1 MPLSLLQ
8 HAYAR
13 ARSWTAAHKFAAAG
27 IAVVIVGLGWWAW
40 GHAFSASAETRY
52 VLGTAER
59 GTIVASVSGSGQVT
73 ASTES
78 TISGASSGKLIAVNV
93 QAGQAVQAGQLLAQ
107 VDPTD
112 ALYDLQTAQLSYD
125 KLVTVDPDDL
135 QAAKDDVT
143 DAYAN
148 ARGSLAKA
156 STDMNSVLDGIN
168 TLFSG
173 YLSTSN
179 TAVSSS
185 AREYISIAQKSSY
198 AAKELLKG
206 YDAALRGISTVS
218 SQADIEAALAQA
230 YETALSVSQ
239 AAKYAQDAVVYV
251 RDHNN
256 NATQAQSDSAYAS
269 VTGYVSS
276 SNSVV
281 SSVSSAKA
289 SAVKTRQ
296 ALADLTNGPDTLD
309 LRSEQLSLQQKKDA
323 LADTYI
329 RAPFGGII
337 SKVSAMV
344 GDTVGSGTSLMT
356 LISNEQTVTLSLN
369 EVDAAKVKVGDKATI
384 TFDAIDGLTLTGRVA
399 ELDAAGTVSQGVVSY
414 SLKIAFDAQ
423 DERVKAGMT
432 ANASI
437 QTDTRAA
444 ALVVPS
450 SAVKTQNGQSYVL
463 AFSPELSD
471 AGGASGIA
479 TEQAPVQ
486 IAVTTGI
493 SDDTNIEILSGLTE
507 GQQIITRTISGT
519 ATTAARTTA
528 TTQRGGFGGGAT
540 FRAF

>member
-1 MPLSLLQ
+1 MPFTLLK

-13 ARSWTAAHKFAAAG
+13 ARAWALAHRFAAAG
-27 IAVVIVGLGWWAW
+27 LAVVILAGGWWAW
-40 GHAFSASAETRY
+40 GHTFSASAETRY
-52 VLGTAER
+52 VLGTVER
-59 GTIVASVSGSGQVT
+59 GTIVAAITGSGQVT

-78 TISGASSGKLIAVNV
+78 NISGASSGKLIAVNV
-93 QAGQAVQAGQLLAQ
+93 KAGESVQAGQLLAQ

-135 QAAKDDVT
+135 QAAKDDVQ
-143 DAYAN
+143 DAYAS

-156 STDMNSVLDGIN
+156 STDMNSVLSGVDS
-168 TLFSG
+168 LFAS
-173 YLSTSN
+173 YLSTN
-179 TAVSSS
+179 GNVGQTARGLISTAQQGYYS
-185 AREYISIAQKSSY
+185 AKA
-198 AAKELLKG
+198 LLKD
-206 YDAALRGISTVS
+206 YDAALRNISTAS
-218 SQADIEAALAQA
+218 SQSDIEAALSAA
-230 YETALSVSQ
+230 YDTALSVSQ

-256 NATQAQSDSAYAS
+256 DDTQAESDSAYSS

-276 SNSVV
+276 SNGVV
-281 SSVSSAKA
+281 SSISSAKT
-289 SAVKTRQ
+289 SAVKSRQ
-296 ALADLTNGPDTLD
+296 TLADLTSGPDALD

-323 LADTYI
+323 LADTYV
-329 RAPFGGII
+329 RAPFSGII

-369 EVDAAKVKVGDKATI
+369 EVDAAKVKVGDKATL
-384 TFDAIDGLTLTGRVA
+384 TFDAIDGLTLTGHVA

-437 QTDTRAA
+437 QTDTRAG
-444 ALVVPS
+444 ALMVPS
-450 SAVKTQNGQSYVL
+450 SAVKTQNGESYVL

-471 AGGASGIA
+471 AGGATGVA
-479 TEQAPVQ
+479 TEQKPVQ

-493 SDDTNIEILSGLTE
+493 SDDTNVEILSGLTE
-507 GQQIITRTISGT
+507 GQQIITRTVSGTT
-519 ATTAARTTA
+519 ATTAARTTT
-528 TTQRGGFGGGAT
+528 TTQRGFGGGAT
-540 FRAF
+540 LRAF

>member
-1 MPLSLLQ
+1 MPFTLLK
-8 HAYAR
+8 HAYTRAR
-13 ARSWTAAHKFAAAG
+13 AWALAHKFAAAG
-27 IAVVIVGLGWWAW
+27 LAVVILGGGWWAW

-59 GTIVASVSGSGQVT
+59 GTIVAAITGSGQVT

-78 TISGASSGKLIAVNV
+78 NISGASSGKLIAVNV
-93 QAGQAVQAGQLLAQ
+93 KAGQAVQAGQLLAQ

-112 ALYDLQTAQLSYD
+112 ALYDVQTAQLSYD

-135 QAAKDDVT
+135 QAAKDEVQ

-156 STDMNSVLDGIN
+156 STDMNSALDGIN

-185 AREYISIAQKSSY
+185 AREYISTAQKSSY
-198 AAKELLKG
+198 AAKEILKG
-206 YDAALRGISTVS
+206 YDAALRGISTAS
-218 SQADIEAALAQA
+218 GQADIEAALAQA
-230 YETALSVSQ
+230 YDTALSVSQ

-256 NATQAQSDSAYAS
+256 NATQAESDSAYSS

-276 SNSVV
+276 SNGVV
-281 SSVSSAKA
+281 SSVSSAKS
-289 SAVKTRQ
+289 SAVKSRQ
-296 ALADLTNGPDTLD
+296 ALADLTSGPDALD

-323 LADTYI
+323 LADTYV

-369 EVDAAKVKVGDKATI
+369 EVDAAKVKVGDKATL
-384 TFDAIDGLTLTGRVA
+384 TFDAIDGLTLTGHVA

-437 QTDTRAA
+437 QTETRAD

-450 SAVKTQNGQSYVL
+450 SAVKTQNGESYVL

-471 AGGASGIA
+471 AGGASGVA
-479 TEQAPVQ
+479 TEQKPVQ

-493 SDDTNIEILSGLTE
+493 SDDTNVEILSGLTE
-507 GQQIITRTISGT
+507 GQQIVTRTVSGT
-519 ATTAARTTA
+519 ATTATRTTT
-528 TTQRGGFGGGAT
+528 TTQRGFGGGAT
-540 FRAF
+540 LRAF